1 MFPLDDPPSP
11 PSSGGR
17 RGRGRPSVID
27 SGAVAEA
34 AFKLWRERGFA
45 ETSWA
50 DLAEATGVSARTLL
64 RHFHTKADIAWIGVA
79 YATER
84 LRGALEKTSAAD
96 SLADAIRTGVVS
108 SVSHHPRVQRVNPA
122 WLRLIADEPELLAMA
137 PRAYRP
143 WIDEL
148 AAFIGRRV
156 PHALPRTGVD
166 VPGRRVR
173 RSHRMGRFRRE
184 RGLRGRGRRDA
195 RLDRHPH
202 PGEPQ
207 RRVRPQPQSQSNRH
221 KEIPMPDI
229 ASPVPATTTPDPLAP
244 ARLGPRLF
252 WIPE

>member
-156 PHALPRTGVD
+156 PHAPPAICRALASTYQAAAFAALTEWADSGANGDSADAVD
-166 VPGRRVR
+166 AMLGW
-173 RSHRMGRFRRE
+173 
-184 RGLRGRGRRDA
+184 
-195 RLDRHPH
+195 
-202 PGEPQ
+202 
-207 RRVRPQPQSQSNRH
+207 
-221 KEIPMPDI
+221 IDI
-229 ASPVPATTTPDPLAP
+229 
-244 ARLGPRLF
+244 R
-252 WIPE
+252 IPENPSGA